1 MEGQSSGRKGKSVVS
16 EDLENEIDEAES
28 ENSESGFMESD
39 NEIGDVDDEGLVF
52 ASKKHLTEAVLEYSR
67 RNRCLRV
74 IKNRNLTAKSIA
86 KKYLHKFIAD
96 PKYSSTLLKQD
107 LDMEYMTDVS
117 LTKCTRAREWALQTV
132 FGNWR
137 DQYEK
142 IYEYL
147 AELRHTNSGTITIC
161 YLDLRLFQRMYVC
174 LEACKLG
181 YKSECR
187 PIISVDGCHLKGY
200 YGGHILAVVG
210 IDANDCI
217 YPIAYAVVESEY
229 EGSWCWF
236 LELFLNDLEIT
247 NSYRISFMLDR
258 QDGLMEAIVEKFP
271 NGEHRT
277 CVRHLYT
284 NFKSKHTDKTLK
296 DLFWKVARS
305 TNVNEYN
312 AAMTEMEKINSDANK
327 WCWPKPAGCNKFQV
341 QHGLANQH
349 TVDLD
354 STTCSCRKWD
364 LIGVPCCHAISCIL
378 MIHGPNQWSPVLD
391 MEPILP
397 PQLRRPPGRPHKV
410 RKKEADEPL
419 VSGKVGKKGETKRC
433 RKCGKKGH
441 NDVRTCK
448 GVAVGCNPIL
458 NQNFRCLKQPVTS
471 STQQPPMKKLPI
483 KRKLP
488 PTELPPPTIVRWM
501 PTPRICSE
509 TGHVTISMDQGTISS
524 SPATQ
529 EPPTK

>member
-1 MEGQSSGRKGKSVVS
+1 MQKPLK
-16 EDLENEIDEAES
+16 DLENEIDEAES
-28 ENSESGFMESD
+28 ENSDSGFMESD
-39 NEIGDVDDEGLVF
+39 NEIGDVDDEVGVVNISLEELGVQVNSVTTEKDDEHESDSSKSLHTLHDSDSDGQHWPEFNVDIDLTDPKLMKGLVF

-67 RNRCLRV
+67 RNRYEVKFLNNDKRRVNVVCRAGCPWRLWGSPMSSNKQTWQIKTYEAEHRCLRV

-107 LDMEYMTDVS
+107 VDMEYMTDVS

-147 AELRHTNSGTITIC
+147 AELRHTNPGITTIC

-181 YKSECR
+181 YKSGCR
-187 PIISVDGCHLKGY
+187 SIISVDGCHLKGY
-200 YGGHILAVVG
+200 YGGHILTAVG

-236 LELFLNDLEIT
+236 LELLQNDLEIT
-247 NSYRISFMLDR
+247 NSHHISFMSDR
-258 QDGLMEAIVEKFP
+258 QKGLMEAIAEKFP

-277 CVRHLYT
+277 CVRHL
-284 NFKSKHTDKTLK
+284 
-296 DLFWKVARS
+296 
-305 TNVNEYN
+305 
-312 AAMTEMEKINSDANK
+312 
-327 WCWPKPAGCNKFQV
+327 CWPKHVGCNKFQV
-341 QHGLANQH
+341 QHGPANQH
-349 TVDLD
+349 TVELD

-364 LIGVPCCHAISCIL
+364 LTGVPCCHAVSCIL
-378 MIHGPNQWSPVLD
+378 MIHGRPEDYVNECYTKRKQLEIYRHFISPIKGPNQGSPVLD

-410 RKKEADEPL
+410 RRKEADEPL
-419 VSGKVGKKGETKRC
+419 VSGKIGRKGETKGC
-433 RKCGKKGH
+433 RKCG
-441 NDVRTCK
+441 
-448 GVAVGCNPIL
+448 
-458 NQNFRCLKQPVTS
+458 
-471 STQQPPMKKLPI
+471 
-483 KRKLP
+483 
-488 PTELPPPTIVRWM
+488 
-501 PTPRICSE
+501 
-509 TGHVTISMDQGTISS
+509 
-524 SPATQ
+524 
-529 EPPTK
+529 